1 MAGGMSDGGDF
12 VVVGQ
17 VQIWFLS
24 GWRMRLLIERLRPAA
39 PQDPRQVQ

>member
-17 VQIWFLS
+17 VQIGFLS
-24 GWRMRLLIERLRPAA
+24 VWRMFLLIERLRPAA
-39 PQDPRQVQ
+39 PQDPLQVQ